1 VPVDDTIL
9 VTGAAGFA
17 GSHLLDLLE
26 REPAPLVAWRRPG
39 EPLPH
44 GRSGQELR
52 WMSVELL
59 DRAAVLTAMEAVR
72 PATVYHCAGAAN
84 VGQSWERTHEALATN
99 VLGTAHVLDAI
110 QRTGLGS
117 RVLIPGSALVCR
129 PSDRAITEDDPIGP
143 ASPYGVSK
151 LAQEML
157 GRRVALE
164 AHLPIVLTRSFNHVG
179 PRQQQ
184 SFFTS
189 SFARQIAC
197 IEAGLAEP
205 VLSVGNLEA
214 RRDLTDVR
222 DTVRAYRLLARRG
235 RTGEVY
241 NVCSGQ
247 AHQVGEILDLLLARA
262 RTSIRVQ
269 ADPARYRPNDTPL
282 VLGDCR
288 RIRDETGWSPEIP
301 IERSLE
307 DLLAYWRHVTAL
319 AG

>member
-1 VPVDDTIL
+1 VDETIL

-26 REPAPLVAWRRPG
+26 REAAPVVAWRRPG

-44 GRSGQELR
+44 GRTGDELR

-59 DRAAVLTAMEAVR
+59 DRGAVLKAMEEVR
-72 PATVYHCAGAAN
+72 PAEVYHCAGAAN
-84 VGQSWERTHEALATN
+84 VGQSWERTHEAVATN
-99 VLGTAHVLDAI
+99 VLGTSHVLDAI
-110 QRTGLGS
+110 RRTGLGS
-117 RVLIPGSALVCR
+117 RVLIPGSALVCK
-129 PSDRAITEDDPIGP
+129 PSDRAITEGDPIGP
-143 ASPYGVSK
+143 TSPYGVSK

-164 AHLPIVLTRSFNHVG
+164 ARLPVVLTRSFNHVG

-189 SFARQIAC
+189 SFARQIAR

-205 VLSVGNLEA
+205 VLRVGNLEA

-222 DTVRAYRLLARRG
+222 DTVRAYRLLLRRG
-235 RTGEVY
+235 RAGEVY
-241 NVCSGQ
+241 NVCSGR
-247 AHQVGEILDLLLARA
+247 AHQVGEILDMLLARA
-262 RTSIRVQ
+262 RASIRVQ
-269 ADPARYRPNDTPL
+269 PDPARYRPNDTPL

-288 RIRDETGWSPEIP
+288 RTRDETGWSPEIP
-301 IERSLE
+301 IEQSLE
-307 DLLAYWRHVTAL
+307 DLLAYWRQMTTL
-319 AG
+319 AP